1 MFHFLRRFS
10 RARARFA
17 AACGGNVALIFGL
30 TLPVLIG
37 IAGLGIDSAAITNQ
51 RSKMQSAADSTA
63 LAVGKEMNLSLDS
76 FDPLKQSGKA
86 RAEVLLAELGIANRP
101 HNVDITFDKEK
112 ASTHVEITMQTN
124 TFLPAEVWG
133 ENPIVVDAVANT
145 LGTKLCVL
153 SLKQDAKDALALAGL
168 ARVNAPDCAVQSNSK
183 DPAGLSAKLLSLLTS
198 SYTCSS
204 GGYEGDLS
212 VFVPPPETDCPTV
225 DDPLELRQP
234 PTVGGCD
241 FDGLTIKISQTI
253 APGHYCGGLRIKNG
267 AEVTAEP
274 GVYIISGGPLEVKNS
289 ASLKGD
295 GVGFYFDDDAATFD
309 FKNHAVVE
317 LSGPTS
323 GPLAGLLFF
332 ENPHAKEDRDF
343 KISSDKARKLIGTIY
358 LPRGTLKAN
367 AKLDE
372 TVTSLLDP
380 LRVIGQASTYTIIV
394 ANGIEL
400 DGVNLVINADYAAS
414 DVPVPSGLGPKS
426 NKVRLVK

>member
-1 MFHFLRRFS
+1 MRKVLAWAGRL
-10 RARARFA
+10 RARYT

-30 TLPVLIG
+30 TFPVLVG

-51 RSKMQSAADSTA
+51 RTRMQSAADSTA
-63 LAVGKEMNLSLDS
+63 LAVGKEMNLSVEDLA
-76 FDPLKQSGKA
+76 PLKQSGTE
-86 RAEVLLAELGIANRP
+86 RAEVLLAELGIADRP
-101 HNVDITFDKEK
+101 HNVDITFDQAK
-112 ASTHVEITMQTN
+112 ASTHVQITMETR

-153 SLKQDAKDALALAGL
+153 SLQEVSKDVLALDGL

-183 DPAGLSAKLLSLLTS
+183 DPEGLSAKTLSLLTS
-198 SYTCSS
+198 AYTCSS

-212 VFVPPPETDCPTV
+212 LFVPPPDTDCPKI

-241 FDGLTIKISQTI
+241 FDGVTIDISQTI
-253 APGHYCGGLRIKNG
+253 APGHYCGGLKIKNG
-267 AEVTAEP
+267 AQVTAEA
-274 GVYIISGGPLEVKNS
+274 GIYIISGGSLEVKNS

-295 GVGFYFDDDAATFD
+295 GVGFYFADDDATFD
-309 FKNHAVVE
+309 FKNHSVVE

-323 GPLAGLLFF
+323 GPLAGLLFYQ
-332 ENPHAKEDRDF
+332 NPAVTHGRDF
-343 KISSDKARKLIGTIY
+343 KISSDKVRKLIGTIY
-358 LPRGTLKAN
+358 LPRGTFEAN

-380 LRVIGQASTYTIIV
+380 LRVIGEASTYTIIV
-394 ANGIEL
+394 ANKIEL
-400 DGVNLVINADYAAS
+400 DGVNLVINADYASS
-414 DVPVPSGLGPKS
+414 DVPVPSGLGPKAS
-426 NKVRLVK
+426 KVRLVK